1 MRSLPQFQWPTYK
14 LPLKINCKSSLSQI
28 PDALV
33 YVTTTGSCHP
43 EKVIVIVW
51 QWTILKLFSPVRCW
65 LLQSALQSTSISFK
79 VTNQIWAGS
88 KHPHL
93 PAMCWEHSVHKMK
106 QTNFYLISLF
116 FPMVSGI
123 FWIALIL
130 SLVDILARS
139 PTNFSSVQNPWE
151 IQIWRWQHS
160 NCYTKSEVDVTTC
173 PIFTAAKVWQLLRLS
188 NTLQSILSYLSALI
202 QM

>member
-1 MRSLPQFQWPTYK
+1 MQSLPQFQWPTYK

-65 LLQSALQSTSISFK
+65 LLQSALQSPSSSFK
-79 VTNQIWAGS
+79 VTNQIWADS

-93 PAMCWEHSVHKMK
+93 PARCWEHSVHKMK

-160 NCYTKSEVDVTTC
+160 NCYTKSEVDVQYS
-173 PIFTAAKVWQLLRLS
+173 PFSLLPKRGKFWDLV
-188 NTLQSILSYLSALI
+188 ILSRVSSATSVH
-202 QM
+202 